1 MKTFINLVR
10 EQLLDFHHNIAVD
23 ILTFKNLFTYQAII
37 PLMLSSLVAVKFSNL
52 LIFFFFIFY
61 LLDFITGIFATRVEI
76 KKDPRKYETLR
87 ERKGRAYWIESERIV
102 RGIVKMIV
110 YIQLIILAGLATLLF
125 EDKYFKIHES
135 LIPISIF
142 QLMLV
147 LCITAEFVSNL
158 ENSKRAGFDVI
169 DLVSKGI
176 KNIWSITKLIKTGKD
191 E

>member
-10 EQLLDFHHNIAVD
+10 EQLLDFHHDIVVN

-37 PLMLSSLVAVKFSNL
+37 PLTLSSLVAVKFSNL
-52 LIFFFFIFY
+52 LIFFFFVFY
-61 LLDFITGIFATRVEI
+61 LLDFITGTFATRVEI
-76 KKDPRKYETLR
+76 KKDPDKYERLK

-102 RGIVKMIV
+102 RGIVKMII

-125 EDKYFKIHES
+125 ENRYFKIHES

-142 QLMLV
+142 ELMLV

-169 DLVSKGI
+169 DLISKGI